1 MDITENRFALILA
14 NRAGFATVE
23 EHIAAKRAARAAEI
37 ERERAARF
45 AARVVKVSCFFLCRA
60 TDGLTS
66 DGWFAVPVD
75 GMTSARA
82 SGHGLDGV
90 VAFFRAADGRI
101 TRSL

>member
-14 NRAGFATVE
+14 TRDGFATVAD
-23 EHIAAKRAARAAEI
+23 HVAAKRAARAAEI

-45 AARVVKVSCFFLCRA
+45 AARVVKANSFYLCRA

-66 DGWFAVPVD
+66 DGWFTVPVD
-75 GMTSARA
+75 GMTSARS

-90 VAFFRAADGRI
+90 VAFFRSADGRI